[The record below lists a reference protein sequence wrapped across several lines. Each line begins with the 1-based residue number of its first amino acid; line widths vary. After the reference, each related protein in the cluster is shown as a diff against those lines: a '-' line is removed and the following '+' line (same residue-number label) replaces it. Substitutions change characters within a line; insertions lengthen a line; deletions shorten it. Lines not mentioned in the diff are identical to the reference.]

1 MISSSELT
9 QGILLGVLLILIY
22 TYFTKENYVSKRE
35 KAETIHGWWNKT
47 SSPSYEKYKSDIKGS
62 DVVEYSAVKKIR
74 KAKGSDFSV
83 DTVETVIS

>member
-1 MISSSELT
+1 MVEQSELI

-22 TYFTKENYVSKRE
+22 TYFTRENYTSKRE

-47 SSPSYEKYKSDIKGS
+47 SSPSYEKYKSDVKGS

-74 KAKGSDFSV
+74 KSEGNNFSV
-83 DTVETVIS
+83 DAVETVIS